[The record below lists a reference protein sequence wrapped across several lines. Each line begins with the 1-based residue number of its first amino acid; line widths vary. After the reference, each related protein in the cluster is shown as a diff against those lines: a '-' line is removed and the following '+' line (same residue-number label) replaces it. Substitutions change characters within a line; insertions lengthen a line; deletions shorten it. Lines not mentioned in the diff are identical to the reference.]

1 MNDEHVHQPVL
12 LDEVIEFINPRAGG
26 LYVDCT
32 LGGAGH
38 AGEILKVGGG
48 EVRLIG
54 IDRDRAALERARA
67 LLKGYGGN
75 VELHYGRHEELAD
88 ILEDRYVDGILFDL
102 GVSSFM
108 IDDPA
113 RGFSF
118 DKDGLL
124 DMRMDTAQSLTA
136 HEIINKWEKYELTRI
151 FRKYGEEPFAGQ
163 IAARIVRERVN
174 APIEST
180 LQLARIVSESLP
192 YKKSR
197 VHPATKIF
205 QALRIAVNGE
215 LEELEGAI
223 LAGVDRL
230 NPGGR
235 MAIISFHSL
244 EDRIAKRTFAKLAK
258 GCDCPP
264 ALPQCVCGKKPLIK
278 TLTKRPVTASE
289 RELAENPRSR
299 SAKLRVAE
307 RIAV

>member
-1 MNDEHVHQPVL
+1 MNDEHVHRPVL
-12 LDEVIEFINPRAGG
+12 LKEVVEFLIPRAGG

-48 EVRLIG
+48 NARLIG
-54 IDRDRAALERARA
+54 IDRDEAALERAKA

-75 VELHYGRHEELAD
+75 VELHYGRY
-88 ILEDRYVDGILFDL
+88 EDLSGIIGERNVDGILFDL

-108 IDDPA
+108 LDDPS

-118 DKDGLL
+118 DKDGPL
-124 DMRMDTAQSLTA
+124 DMRMDRGQSLTA
-136 HEIINKWEKYELTRI
+136 HEIVNSWERRDLAHI
-151 FRKYGEEPFAGQ
+151 FRKYGEEPFAGKV
-163 IAARIVRERVN
+163 AARIERER
-174 APIEST
+174 AITPIETT

-192 YKKSR
+192 YKKSK

-215 LEELEGAI
+215 LEELGQALLHGI
-223 LAGVDRL
+223 DRL
-230 NPGGR
+230 SPGGR
-235 MAIISFHSL
+235 IAVISFHSL
-244 EDRIAKRTFAKLAK
+244 EDRIVKQTFARLAK

-264 ALPQCVCGKKPLIK
+264 LLPQCVCGKKPLVK
-278 TLTKRPVTASE
+278 MVTRKPVTAGDSE
-289 RELAENPRSR
+289 IGMNPRAR

-307 RIAV
+307 RVAV